1 MMFSQHTKNFHK
13 LLCISLCVIT
23 FVLSVELSSHCTEAI
38 PVLPG
43 GNGEIEFKRYCSTNL
58 SDAIRLIC
66 GGRYYSLSRKF
77 PDSVGMGHVSSLKR
91 LAGEESEL
99 RQPFQG
105 AIHECC
111 RRPCGYSELKSYC
124 DADY

>member
-1 MMFSQHTKNFHK
+1 MMFPQYSASFPN
-13 LLCISLCVIT
+13 LLCLSLIVISLVFC
-23 FVLSVELSSHCTEAI
+23 LDLSSHCTEAQ
-38 PVLPG
+38 PLLPG
-43 GNGEIEFKRYCSTNL
+43 GGSDVEFKRYCSTNL

-91 LAGEESEL
+91 LAGEDGEY

-124 DADY
+124 DPDY